1 MILVIDTSSP
11 SSSVIATIDGDQMSE
26 SVSAGR
32 GLDMD
37 HLRRLAKT
45 RRITKVAV
53 ASGPGSFTGLRA
65 GVSFGLG
72 LAKGLGV
79 PIVPL
84 PTLEL
89 QAARSEEP
97 VTAVADA
104 GRGRFYFLVPGG
116 EVALGAPADIPTAF
130 PLVGRVASIAGH
142 RFKPEKELR
151 RLVEAASKMLE
162 TAREVPYGSLEIE
175 YMQSFSIP
183 TKSEPSAGFR
193 GDPSKASRK

>member
-1 MILVIDTSSP
+1 MT
-11 SSSVIATIDGDQMSE
+11 E
-26 SVSAGR
+26 SVRAGR
-32 GLDMD
+32 GLDVQD
-37 HLRRLAKT
+37 LRRLARTKS
-45 RRITKVAV
+45 ITKVAV
-53 ASGPGSFTGLRA
+53 ANGPGSFTGLRV

-84 PTLEL
+84 PTLDL

-116 EVALGAPADIPTAF
+116 EVALAAPADIPAAY

-151 RLVEAASKMLE
+151 RLFEASAKNLA
-162 TAREVPYGSLEIE
+162 TAPHVPYRRLEIA
-175 YMQSFSIP
+175 YNHTIP
-183 TKSEPSAGFR
+183 AFTELWFNSC
-193 GDPSKASRK
+193 

>member
-1 MILVIDTSSP
+1 MAETFS
-11 SSSVIATIDGDQMSE
+11 T
-26 SVSAGR
+26 GR
-32 GLDMD
+32 GLDLEQLR
-37 HLRRLAKT
+37 HLART
-45 RRITKVAV
+45 EQITKVAV

-116 EVALGAPADIPTAF
+116 EVALRAPGDIPTGY

-151 RLVEAASKMLE
+151 RLVEAAAAKLE
-162 TAREVPYGSLEIE
+162 TAREVPHGRLVNE
-175 YMQSFSIP
+175 YKQSVS
-183 TKSEPSAGFR
+183 
-193 GDPSKASRK
+193 

>member
-32 GLDMD
+32 GLEMD
-37 HLRRLAKT
+37 HLRRLART

-72 LAKGLGV
+72 LAKGLGI

-116 EVALGAPADIPTAF
+116 EVALGAPADIPTAY
-130 PLVGRVASIAGH
+130 PLVGRVARIAGH

-151 RLVEAASKMLE
+151 RLVEAAAKMLE

>member
-11 SSSVIATIDGDQMSE
+11 SSSVIATIDGDRMSE

-37 HLRRLAKT
+37 HLRRLART

-72 LAKGLGV
+72 LAKGLGI

-104 GRGRFYFLVPGG
+104 GRGRFYFLIPGG
-116 EVALGAPADIPTAF
+116 EVALGAPADIPTAY
-130 PLVGRVASIAGH
+130 PLVGRAASIAGH

-151 RLVEAASKMLE
+151 RLVEAAAKMLE

>member
-1 MILVIDTSSP
+1 
-11 SSSVIATIDGDQMSE
+11 MSE

-37 HLRRLAKT
+37 RLRRVAKP

-116 EVALGAPADIPTAF
+116 EVALGAPADIPTTY
-130 PLVGRVASIAGH
+130 PLVGRGASIAGH
-142 RFKPEKELR
+142 RFQPGKELR
-151 RLVEAASKMLE
+151 RLGEGAPEKVGD
-162 TAREVPYGSLEIE
+162 ARGG
-175 YMQSFSIP
+175 
-183 TKSEPSAGFR
+183 PS
-193 GDPSKASRK
+193 

>member
-11 SSSVIATIDGDQMSE
+11 SSSVIATIDGHEMTE
-26 SVSAGR
+26 SVRAGR
-32 GLDMD
+32 GLDVQD
-37 HLRRLAKT
+37 LRRLARTKS
-45 RRITKVAV
+45 ITKVAV
-53 ASGPGSFTGLRA
+53 ANGPGSFTGLRV

-84 PTLEL
+84 PTLDL

-116 EVALGAPADIPTAF
+116 EVALGAPADIPTQY

-151 RLVEAASKMLE
+151 RLVEAAAKMLE

-175 YMQSFSIP
+175 YMQTFS
-183 TKSEPSAGFR
+183 
-193 GDPSKASRK
+193 ASRK

>member
-32 GLDMD
+32 GLEMD
-37 HLRRLAKT
+37 HLRRLART

-72 LAKGLGV
+72 LAKGLGI

-116 EVALGAPADIPTAF
+116 EVALGAPADIPTAYL
-130 PLVGRVASIAGH
+130 LVGRAASIAGH

-151 RLVEAASKMLE
+151 RLVEAAAKMLE

>member
-1 MILVIDTSSP
+1 MH
-11 SSSVIATIDGDQMSE
+11 
-26 SVSAGR
+26 
-32 GLDMD
+32 
-37 HLRRLAKT
+37 HLRRLART
-45 RRITKVAV
+45 QRINKVAV
-53 ASGPGSFTGLRA
+53 AGGPGSFTGLRV

-89 QAARSEEP
+89 QAARSDEP

-116 EVALGAPADIPTAF
+116 EVALGTPADIPTAY
-130 PLVGRVASIAGH
+130 PLVGRVANMAGH

-151 RLVEAASKMLE
+151 RLVEAAAKMLE

-175 YMQSFSIP
+175 YMQTFH
-183 TKSEPSAGFR
+183 A
-193 GDPSKASRK
+193 SKK